1 MYPLNHMYPCYG
13 YFLRLQ
19 NAERKGTT
27 QLETG
32 RWSDALAKAAY
43 MQHFDARQA
52 ELISNAAKKTTAKTE
67 QNAARAAAKKAAKAA
82 VKDIKKRAA
91 PPEPTLP
98 GKVQLSVTNKQA
110 RTSVQ
115 KAPRTLAPPT
125 TTVNGGPMSPP
136 VAKYRRL
143 THVHSSQSVRGQRR
157 LWAGLAN
164 FVSINVSGVAS
175 VSSGM
180 TQTGKTWTS

>member
-1 MYPLNHMYPCYG
+1 MYPLNHTYPCYG

-136 VAKYRRL
+136 VAKLPTLDARASCTAAKACADSADYG
-143 THVHSSQSVRGQRR
+143 RGWR
-157 LWAGLAN
+157 
-164 FVSINVSGVAS
+164 
-175 VSSGM
+175 
-180 TQTGKTWTS
+180 TSCPST